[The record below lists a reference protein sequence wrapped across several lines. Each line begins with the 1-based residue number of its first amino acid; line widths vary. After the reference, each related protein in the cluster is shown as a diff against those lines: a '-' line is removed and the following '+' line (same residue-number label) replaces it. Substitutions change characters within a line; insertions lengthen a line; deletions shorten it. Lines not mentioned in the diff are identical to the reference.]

1 MVMTKTIKLCV
12 AFIMLSL
19 ACEAQVLTTVR
30 QYVMGKDP
38 EVWDETQY
46 SMVATFAGLNEIS
59 DLSIFI
65 EADGFKI
72 PVYILKKDM
81 NAEKRFL
88 DMNLHP
94 GDTVRI
100 IGRGSMIRI
109 GKERFKGLI
118 DATILREMVV
128 RESLSFESQIT
139 PDQEIHHTR
148 PTFRGGG
155 ADEFAIWVNKHLR
168 YPRIAKEN
176 GVQGRVITQFTIDD
190 EGWMTNVRVLRGVDE
205 SLDQEALRVIR
216 MSPRWEPA
224 LQEGK
229 PVSVTFTFPVI
240 FSLGF

>member
-1 MVMTKTIKLCV
+1 MVMAKTIKLCA
-12 AFIMLSL
+12 AFMMLSL

-38 EVWDETQY
+38 EDWDETQY
-46 SMVATFAGLNEIS
+46 SMIASFAGINEIS

-65 EADGFKI
+65 EADGYKI
-72 PVYILKKDM
+72 PVYLLKKDM

-94 GDTVRI
+94 GDTVRV
-100 IGRGSMIRI
+100 IGRGSMIRF
-109 GKERFKGLI
+109 GKERFKGLM
-118 DATILREMVV
+118 DATILREMVM
-128 RESLSFESQIT
+128 RESPSFESKIT
-139 PDQEIHHTR
+139 PNQDNNETR

-176 GVQGRVITQFTIDD
+176 GVQGRVITQFTVDD
-190 EGWMTNVRVLRGVDE
+190 EGRMTNVRVLRGVDE
-205 SLDQEALRVIR
+205 SLDQEAIRVIR

-224 LQEGK
+224 MQDGK